1 MGVISGL
8 GTVCFLLCLAF
19 LVHRT
24 SCPILP
30 VRSPQTIPVTV
41 SFPHPQSRS
50 QSEFSPPPLPPP
62 SFKLSHVRHFI
73 STLRKVMTIRL
84 QQYERWGTYT
94 LRPQRKKDRLTRS
107 LLQQRELRKSTA
119 HLRMSCLG
127 SSCGLWTARPTGINR
142 EVDKTKQEKP
152 HS

>member
-1 MGVISGL
+1 MDL
-8 GTVCFLLCLAF
+8 GRSVSYSVLLSWSTEQAVPFSQC
-19 LVHRT
+19 VHRK
-24 SCPILP
+24 PF
-30 VRSPQTIPVTV
+30 RSPCLSHTLKPGAKVN
-41 SFPHPQSRS
+41 
-50 QSEFSPPPLPPP
+50 SPRPPP

-107 LLQQRELRKSTA
+107 LLQQRELRKSAA

-127 SSCGLWTARPTGINR
+127 SSCGLWTALGPRASTGRWTRLSRKSPTLN
-142 EVDKTKQEKP
+142 
-152 HS
+152 